1 MVKSILALFA
11 GDEKA
16 AIILENALIEFIFLV
31 LFIGFLITLIVHLL
45 LFQKLKKIRN
55 YLKETNRLDMKPLSQ
70 FKELFDLRKDT
81 ESVRVE
87 TFVQEMFSGWR
98 VFQIPIISLIKI
110 VQMTVSV
117 FILIGV
123 LGTFIGLTISLG
135 GIQADGNQLVE
146 NIAGVLA
153 GIDVAF
159 YTSIAGMG
167 MSLIMTVLIKVFNT
181 EDMLTDLMLQFESS
195 LEGDKQ
201 HEMGRLI
208 DVSEA
213 INQSI
218 RDLQHTNEKSL
229 GEIVGAFS
237 GFQAYTTGL
246 EQAAKDLA
254 AFNEGLSENLT
265 AFQTLFQHMREVTDG
280 FGDATNKLHQQF
292 GTLFAYFKK
301 MDDRNERLVQMY
313 EGIHEKMVKTQDIQL
328 DTLQQF
334 EKSVETWKEFSSNVL
349 DGQSTVREA
358 LQRVV
363 QTSGE
368 IVEKADRHQKEFK
381 QIFGADLTG
390 KLAGISTYLG
400 ELVKDFDALGHS
412 IVKLPEALDTIQ
424 QTQTEYKHLL
434 SDRFDELKDFNRS
447 FGRHIKAHVA
457 ESGDFERKMQEA
469 AHTYE
474 QFGIKNNQFIQE
486 INQTINQMNQ
496 ANHRREHQL
505 DANVGFL
512 KDTLANYVSNLEG
525 TLGNKLELI
534 IREIVDSVDRTNA
547 GIKTEFQELRRISEE
562 MQQYQSRGIQNL
574 LRELGQEIHMLNQQ
588 LHSNGRQRAISV
600 DSGIGMRQ
608 NEY

>member
-292 GTLFAYFKK
+292 DTLFAYFKK
-301 MDDRNERLVQMY
+301 NIY
-313 EGIHEKMVKTQDIQL
+313 
-328 DTLQQF
+328 
-334 EKSVETWKEFSSNVL
+334 S
-349 DGQSTVREA
+349 
-358 LQRVV
+358 
-363 QTSGE
+363 
-368 IVEKADRHQKEFK
+368 
-381 QIFGADLTG
+381 
-390 KLAGISTYLG
+390 
-400 ELVKDFDALGHS
+400 
-412 IVKLPEALDTIQ
+412 
-424 QTQTEYKHLL
+424 
-434 SDRFDELKDFNRS
+434 
-447 FGRHIKAHVA
+447 
-457 ESGDFERKMQEA
+457 
-469 AHTYE
+469 
-474 QFGIKNNQFIQE
+474 
-486 INQTINQMNQ
+486 
-496 ANHRREHQL
+496 
-505 DANVGFL
+505 
-512 KDTLANYVSNLEG
+512 
-525 TLGNKLELI
+525 
-534 IREIVDSVDRTNA
+534 
-547 GIKTEFQELRRISEE
+547 
-562 MQQYQSRGIQNL
+562 
-574 LRELGQEIHMLNQQ
+574 
-588 LHSNGRQRAISV
+588 
-600 DSGIGMRQ
+600 
-608 NEY
+608 